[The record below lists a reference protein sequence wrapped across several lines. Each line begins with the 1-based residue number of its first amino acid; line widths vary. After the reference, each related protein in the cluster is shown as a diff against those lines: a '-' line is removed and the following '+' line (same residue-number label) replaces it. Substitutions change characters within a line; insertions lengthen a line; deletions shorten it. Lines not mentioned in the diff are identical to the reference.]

1 MTTFTDR
8 DILRRLAARQ
18 AEIASLPIHQQTVA
32 GWKRLNDRKP
42 GKPMVHIY
50 QVCWHEMDV
59 DGELTLQCQDPFHRA
74 AEGQLRR
81 TIYQWDHFRGDMV
94 VTAEFGSPP
103 VVRDTGFGLEV
114 EEEIVRTDLRGG
126 VVSHRFH
133 PQIKTVADAEK
144 LRPPQVIYDREATE
158 RNHARLHALFGDLLA
173 IRPYGVNLEAYSQG
187 YAPWDWLVRWWGVQ
201 EALTDLVERPQL
213 AHLAMERLTQGV
225 LARLDQYEA
234 LGLLN
239 PSQGVVTGNGGLG
252 YTDDLPGAPFD
263 SVRQT
268 TPDSAQG
275 ASVDL
280 GENQVSAALWP
291 VSDRAT
297 ISPPQE
303 RQPSS
308 IRLGQET
315 GLSAGLG
322 EGGIHT
328 TDIWGGAMSQIFS
341 GVSPRMHEEFALQYE
356 ARFLNRFGL
365 CYYGCCEP
373 LDLKVGILRR
383 NLPRLRKIS
392 MSPWVNIERGAR
404 AIGADYVFS
413 RKPNPAFLATDAW
426 HPEDVRADLTELLEK
441 TRGCHVE
448 IILKDIS
455 TVRNQPH
462 RLWEWAEIARQVAEE
477 SA

>member
-1 MTTFTDR
+1 MNTPTDR
-8 DILRRLAARQ
+8 DILRRLAERQ
-18 AEIASLPIHQQTVA
+18 AEIAALPIHQQTVA
-32 GWKRLNDRKP
+32 GWKRLNDLKP

-59 DGELTLQCQDPFHRA
+59 DGELTLQCQDPFCRA

-94 VTAEFGSPP
+94 VTAEFSSPP
-103 VVRDTGFGLEV
+103 VVADTGFGLEV
-114 EEEIVRTDLRGG
+114 DEEIVRTDLRGG

-133 PQIKTVADAEK
+133 PQIKTEADAEK

-158 RNHARLHALFGDLLA
+158 RNRARLADLFGDILA
-173 IRPYGVNLEAYSQG
+173 IRPYGVNMEAYSQG

-201 EALTDLVERPQL
+201 EALTDLVEKPQL
-213 AHLAMERLTQGV
+213 AHLAMERLTQAV

-239 PSQGVVTGNGGLG
+239 PNQGVVTGNGGLG
-252 YTDDLPGAPFD
+252 YTDDLPGAPVIA
-263 SVRQT
+263 SGAPHGVR
-268 TPDSAQG
+268 G
-275 ASVDL
+275 AERSNPDL
-280 GENQVSAALWP
+280 GVGDCFVAEDAPRNDAPKAA
-291 VSDRAT
+291 
-297 ISPPQE
+297 
-303 RQPSS
+303 
-308 IRLGQET
+308 
-315 GLSAGLG
+315 
-322 EGGIHT
+322 
-328 TDIWGGAMSQIFS
+328 DIWGGAMSQIFS

-392 MSPWVNIERGAR
+392 MSPWVNIERGAK
-404 AIGADYVFS
+404 AIGTDYVFS
-413 RKPNPAFLATDAW
+413 RKPNPAFLATDTW
-426 HPEDVRADLTELLEK
+426 YPEDVRNDLTDLLEK

-448 IILKDIS
+448 IVLKDIS
-455 TVRNQPH
+455 TVRNQPQ
-462 RLWEWAEIARQVAEE
+462 RLWEWAEIARQVTEE

>member
-1 MTTFTDR
+1 MEFESAQMNTSTDR

-18 AEIASLPIHQQTVA
+18 AEIAALPIQQQTIA
-32 GWKRLNDRKP
+32 GWKRLNDLKP

-59 DGELTLQCQDPFHRA
+59 DGDLTLQCQDPFCRA

-114 EEEIVRTDLRGG
+114 DEEIVRTDLRGG

-133 PQIKTVADAEK
+133 PQIKTEADAEK
-144 LRPPQVIYDREATE
+144 LRSPQVIYDAEATG
-158 RNHARLHALFGDLLA
+158 RNLARLNEFFGDILA

-201 EALTDLVERPQL
+201 EALTDLVEKPQL
-213 AHLAMERLTQGV
+213 AHLAMERLTQAV
-225 LARLDQYEA
+225 LARLDQVEA

-263 SVRQT
+263 S
-268 TPDSAQG
+268 AQG
-275 ASVDL
+275 APRNEML
-280 GENQVSAALWP
+280 RAA
-291 VSDRAT
+291 
-297 ISPPQE
+297 
-303 RQPSS
+303 
-308 IRLGQET
+308 
-315 GLSAGLG
+315 
-322 EGGIHT
+322 
-328 TDIWGGAMSQIFS
+328 DIWGGAMSQIFS

-462 RLWEWAEIARQVAEE
+462 RLWEWAEIARQVTEKYTQ
-477 SA
+477 

>member
-1 MTTFTDR
+1 MTPKTDK
-8 DILRRLAARQ
+8 DILRRLAERQ
-18 AEIASLPIHQQTVA
+18 AEIAALPVHQQTIE
-32 GWKRLNDRKP
+32 GWKRLNDLKP

-59 DGELTLQCQDPFHRA
+59 DGELTLQCQDPFCRV
-74 AEGQLRR
+74 AEQQLRR
-81 TIYQWDHFRGDMV
+81 TIYQWNHMRGDMV
-94 VTAEFGSPP
+94 VTAEFGCPP

-114 EEEIVRTDLRGG
+114 DEDIVRTDPRGG

-133 PQIKTVADAEK
+133 AQIKSEADAMK
-144 LRPPQVIYDREATE
+144 LRPPQVIYDVATTE
-158 RNHARLHALFGDLLA
+158 HNLTRLNDLFGDILA

-201 EALTDLVERPQL
+201 EALTDLVENPQL
-213 AHLAMERLTQGV
+213 AHLAMERLTQAV

-239 PSQGVVTGNGGLG
+239 PNQGVVTGNGGLG
-252 YTDDLPGAPFD
+252 YTDDLPGA
-263 SVRQT
+263 SVIA
-268 TPDSAQG
+268 SG
-275 ASVDL
+275 APHGVRGAKRSNPDL
-280 GENQVSAALWP
+280 GAGDCFVAKDAPRNDTLKAA
-291 VSDRAT
+291 
-297 ISPPQE
+297 
-303 RQPSS
+303 
-308 IRLGQET
+308 
-315 GLSAGLG
+315 
-322 EGGIHT
+322 H
-328 TDIWGGAMSQIFS
+328 IWGGAMSQIFS

-413 RKPNPAFLATDAW
+413 RKPNPAFLATDTW
-426 HPEDVRADLTELLEK
+426 YPEDVRNDLADLLKK

-448 IILKDIS
+448 IVLKDIS

-462 RLWEWAEIARQVAEE
+462 RLWEWAEIARQVTETY
-477 SA
+477 S

>member
-1 MTTFTDR
+1 MTPQTDK
-8 DILRRLAARQ
+8 DILRRLAEQQ
-18 AEIASLPIHQQTVA
+18 ADIASLPIHKQTVE
-32 GWKRLNDRKP
+32 GWKRLNDLKP

-59 DGELTLQCQDPFHRA
+59 DGELTLQTEDPFCRA
-74 AEGQLRR
+74 AEQQLRR
-81 TIYQWDHFRGDMV
+81 TIYQWNHFRGDMV
-94 VTAEFGSPP
+94 VTVEFGCPP
-103 VVRDTGFGLEV
+103 VVADTGFGLDV
-114 EEEIVRTDLRGG
+114 DEEIVRTDPRGG

-133 PQIKTVADAEK
+133 PQIKTEADAEK
-144 LRPPQVIYDREATE
+144 IRPPQVIYDAEATG
-158 RNHARLHALFGDLLA
+158 RNGTRLNDLFGDILA

-201 EALTDLVERPQL
+201 EALTDLVEKPHL
-213 AHLAMERLTQGV
+213 AHLAMERLTQAV

-239 PSQGVVTGNGGLG
+239 PNQGVVTGNGGLG
-252 YTDDLPGAPFD
+252 YTDDLTSPPCPPLLAGEGSGGAPLPSQGEPVL
-263 SVRQT
+263 SV
-268 TPDSAQG
+268 SKEG
-275 ASVDL
+275 WGVGGVL
-280 GENQVSAALWP
+280 AAN
-291 VSDRAT
+291 
-297 ISPPQE
+297 
-303 RQPSS
+303 
-308 IRLGQET
+308 
-315 GLSAGLG
+315 
-322 EGGIHT
+322 
-328 TDIWGGAMSQIFS
+328 IWGGAMSQIFS

-392 MSPWVNIERGAR
+392 MSPWVNIERGAK

-413 RKPNPAFLATDAW
+413 RKPNPAFLATDIW
-426 HPEDVRADLTELLEK
+426 YPEDVRNNLRDLLEK

-462 RLWEWAEIARQVAEE
+462 RLWEWAEIARQVTEA

>member
-1 MTTFTDR
+1 MTTPTDR
-8 DILRRLAARQ
+8 DILRRLAERQ
-18 AEIASLPIHQQTVA
+18 AEIAALPIHPQTVA
-32 GWKRLNDRKP
+32 GWKRLNDLKP
-42 GKPMVHIY
+42 GKPMIHIY

-59 DGELTLQCQDPFHRA
+59 DGALTLQCQDPFNRA

-81 TIYQWDHFRGDMV
+81 TIYQWEHCRGDMV

-114 EEEIVRTDLRGG
+114 EEEIVRTDPRGG

-133 PQIKTVADAEK
+133 PQIKTAADAEK
-144 LRPPQVIYDREATE
+144 IWPPQVICDREATE
-158 RNHARLHALFGDLLA
+158 RNHARLNELFGDLLA
-173 IRPYGVNLEAYSQG
+173 IRSYGVNLEAYSQG

-201 EALTDLVERPQL
+201 EALTDLVEKPQL
-213 AHLAMERLTQGV
+213 AHLAMERLTQAV

-239 PSQGVVTGNGGLG
+239 PNQGVVTGNGGLG
-252 YTDDLPGAPFD
+252 YTDDLPTTRVIASGAPYG
-263 SVRQT
+263 VR
-268 TPDSAQG
+268 G
-275 ASVDL
+275 A
-280 GENQVSAALWP
+280 
-291 VSDRAT
+291 
-297 ISPPQE
+297 E
-303 RQPSS
+303 RSNPAP
-308 IRLGQET
+308 GD
-315 GLSAGLG
+315 GLSLRASFAKQSPAP
-322 EGGIHT
+322 GGDCFVANDAPRNDNLRVA
-328 TDIWGGAMSQIFS
+328 DIWGGAMSQIFS

-392 MSPWVNIERGAR
+392 MSPWVNIERGAK

-413 RKPNPAFLATDAW
+413 RKPNPAFLATDVW
-426 HPEDVRADLTELLEK
+426 HPEDVRADLTDLLEK

-462 RLWEWAEIARQVAEE
+462 RLWEWAEIARQVTEE
-477 SA
+477 YAQ

>member
-1 MTTFTDR
+1 MEFESAQMNTSTDR

-18 AEIASLPIHQQTVA
+18 AEIAALPIQQQTIA
-32 GWKRLNDRKP
+32 GWKRLNDLKP

-59 DGELTLQCQDPFHRA
+59 DGDLTLQCQDPFCRA

-114 EEEIVRTDLRGG
+114 DEEIVRTDLRGG

-133 PQIKTVADAEK
+133 PQIKTEADAEK
-144 LRPPQVIYDREATE
+144 LRSPQVIYDAEATG
-158 RNHARLHALFGDLLA
+158 RNLARLNEFFGDILA

-201 EALTDLVERPQL
+201 EALTDLVEKPQL
-213 AHLAMERLTQGV
+213 AHLAMERLTQAV
-225 LARLDQYEA
+225 LARLDQVEA

-263 SVRQT
+263 S
-268 TPDSAQG
+268 AQG
-275 ASVDL
+275 APRNEML
-280 GENQVSAALWP
+280 RAA
-291 VSDRAT
+291 
-297 ISPPQE
+297 
-303 RQPSS
+303 
-308 IRLGQET
+308 
-315 GLSAGLG
+315 
-322 EGGIHT
+322 
-328 TDIWGGAMSQIFS
+328 DIWGGAMSQIFS

-426 HPEDVRADLTELLEK
+426 YPEDVRADLTDLLEK

-462 RLWEWAEIARQVAEE
+462 RLWEWAEIARQVTEKYTQ
-477 SA
+477 

>member
-1 MTTFTDR
+1 MTTPTDR

-18 AEIASLPIHQQTVA
+18 AEIAALPIHQQTIA
-32 GWKRLNDRKP
+32 GWKRLNDLKP

-59 DGELTLQCQDPFHRA
+59 DGELTLQCQDPFNRA

-81 TIYQWDHFRGDMV
+81 TLYQWSHFRGDMV

-114 EEEIVRTDLRGG
+114 EEEIVRTDPRGG

-133 PQIKTVADAEK
+133 TQIKTEADAEK
-144 LRPPQVIYDREATE
+144 IRPPQVTCDREATA
-158 RNHARLHALFGDLLA
+158 RNHARLNELFGDILA

-213 AHLAMERLTQGV
+213 AHLAMEQLTQGV
-225 LARLDQYEA
+225 LARLDQVEA

-252 YTDDLPGAPFD
+252 YTDELPSP
-263 SVRQT
+263 SSQ
-268 TPDSAQG
+268 
-275 ASVDL
+275 
-280 GENQVSAALWP
+280 ALWP

-297 ISPPQE
+297 VSPPQE

-315 GLSAGLG
+315 GLSAEPR

-328 TDIWGGAMSQIFS
+328 MDIWGGAMSQIFS

-413 RKPNPAFLATDAW
+413 RKPNPAFLATDVW
-426 HPEDVRADLTELLEK
+426 HPEDVRADLTDLLEK

-448 IILKDIS
+448 IVLKDIS

-462 RLWEWAEIARQVAEE
+462 RLWEWAEIARQVTEE
-477 SA
+477 SI

>member
-1 MTTFTDR
+1 MTTATDR
-8 DILRRLAARQ
+8 DILRRLAEQQ
-18 AEIASLPIHQQTVA
+18 AEIAALPIHQQTIA
-32 GWKRLNDRKP
+32 GWKRLNDLKP
-42 GKPMVHIY
+42 GKLMVHIY

-59 DGELTLQCQDPFHRA
+59 DGELTLLCQDPFCRA

-81 TIYQWDHFRGDMV
+81 TIYQWNHFRGDMV
-94 VTAEFGSPP
+94 VTAEFGCPS

-114 EEEIVRTDLRGG
+114 DEDIVRTDPRGG

-133 PQIKTVADAEK
+133 PQIKTEADAEK
-144 LRPPQVIYDREATE
+144 LRPPQVIYDTEATG
-158 RNHARLHALFGDLLA
+158 RNLARLHDLFGDILA

-213 AHLAMERLTQGV
+213 VHLAMERLTQGV
-225 LARLDQYEA
+225 LARLDQTEA

-239 PSQGVVTGNGGLG
+239 PNQGVVTGNGGLG
-252 YTDDLPGAPFD
+252 YTDDLPVPK
-263 SVRQT
+263 
-268 TPDSAQG
+268 
-275 ASVDL
+275 L
-280 GENQVSAALWP
+280 GP
-291 VSDRAT
+291 VSDRA
-297 ISPPQE
+297 PV
-303 RQPSS
+303 
-308 IRLGQET
+308 RLGQET
-315 GLSAGLG
+315 GLSAESG
-322 EGGIHT
+322 EGADSTPAPSQGGGWGKG
-328 TDIWGGAMSQIFS
+328 DRVLASSIWGGAMSQIFS

-383 NLPRLRKIS
+383 SLPRLRKIS
-392 MSPWVNIERGAR
+392 MSPWVNVERGAR

-413 RKPNPAFLATDAW
+413 RKPNPAFLATDVW
-426 HPEDVRADLTELLEK
+426 HPEHVREDLTSLLEQ

-455 TVRNQPH
+455 TVRNQPQ
-462 RLWEWAEIARQVAEE
+462 RLWEWAEIARQVTEAFTG
-477 SA
+477 

>member
-1 MTTFTDR
+1 MTTPTDR

-18 AEIASLPIHQQTVA
+18 AEIAGLPIHQQTVA
-32 GWKRLNDRKP
+32 GWKRLNDLKP

-59 DGELTLQCQDPFHRA
+59 DGELTLQCQDPFCRA

-103 VVRDTGFGLEV
+103 VVHDTGFGLEV
-114 EEEIVRTDLRGG
+114 DEDIVRTDPRGG

-133 PQIKTVADAEK
+133 AQIKSEADAEK
-144 LRPPQVIYDREATE
+144 LRPPQVTYDREATA
-158 RNHARLHALFGDLLA
+158 RDHARLNELFGDILA
-173 IRPYGVNLEAYSQG
+173 IRPYGVNQEAYSQG

-239 PSQGVVTGNGGLG
+239 PNQGVVTGNGGLG

-275 ASVDL
+275 ASADL

-297 ISPPQE
+297 VPPISV
-303 RQPSS
+303 
-308 IRLGQET
+308 
-315 GLSAGLG
+315 A
-322 EGGIHT
+322 
-328 TDIWGGAMSQIFS
+328 DIWGGAMSQIFS

-392 MSPWVNIERGAR
+392 MSPWVNLERGAR

-413 RKPNPAFLATDAW
+413 RKPNPAFLATDIW
-426 HPEDVRADLTELLEK
+426 HPEDVRADLVELLEK

-448 IILKDIS
+448 IVLKDIS

-477 SA
+477 SV